1 MQLQNANKLPDG
13 DTDIGWAI
21 RHLNPHN
28 PQSDMGILWNK
39 IQQYIKA
46 IDEGDLRQETLD
58 KLNSLRDAYNKRVM
72 SS

>member
-1 MQLQNANKLPDG
+1 MPEKNELL
-13 DTDIGWAI
+13 GWAI
-21 RHLNPHN
+21 RNLNPHH

-46 IDEGDLRQETLD
+46 IDEGDVRQETLE